1 MCVCVNDHP
10 FLASTPTTC
19 FFSGISLARKFP
31 SDRSTS
37 PLRWFILWIMMYHFY
52 IDQLTSHSGP
62 VPDVSSFL
70 YSPLQDPSHTLSNPL
85 ISIHTKTY
93 SQTHAH
99 THTHPHTHISYAQ
112 IFIALTESRKIL
124 LFSPKHVKYGHFHVQ
139 QTFVDFT
146 KACIVIFFK
155 ACASFFFIR
164 IPFVRI
170 PRLKIA

>member
-1 MCVCVNDHP
+1 MCQRSPIFSLHSHHV
-10 FLASTPTTC
+10 

-99 THTHPHTHISYAQ
+99 THTPTHTHFICTDFHCIDRITQNSFVLAQ
-112 IFIALTESRKIL
+112 TRQVWSFSRTTDICRFHKSMHCY
-124 LFSPKHVKYGHFHVQ
+124 LFQGVRQ
-139 QTFVDFT
+139 
-146 KACIVIFFK
+146 FFLYQNTVCK
-155 ACASFFFIR
+155 NT
-164 IPFVRI
+164 
-170 PRLKIA
+170 